1 MEIITV
7 LHECADGWHTFTS
20 PEVPGFYMIVE
31 ESDLQGAYEDI
42 PHAIEA
48 LIFADSGK
56 RVNVR
61 PQKTYDEYLATLPLS
76 QAAITRH
83 YSVELQAA

>member
-1 MEIITV
+1 MHRRSYFRGIAAIARVDTVEIITV

-42 PHAIEA
+42 P
-48 LIFADSGK
+48 L
-56 RVNVR
+56 
-61 PQKTYDEYLATLPLS
+61 TYDEYLATLPLS